1 MKKFSIYTWKISMKF
16 ESNKFK
22 FHLNYVIWRIH
33 CESLSSA
40 HQDQIPIIYGDSSHL
55 VSASLL
61 LFKLKIQCKPE
72 SASLFC
78 FVFFFFFFPWIIY
91 LWNLNDRI
99 LWISCSWNCFFYIF
113 YLQIW
118 PFMNWYLYNLYNG
131 LIWMVLNSY
140 SVVEITPIS
149 GLNCSKN

>member
-1 MKKFSIYTWKISMKF
+1 MGRAFVARIWSVEFICLCLASEMKKFSIYTWKISMKF

-55 VSASLL
+55 ISASLL

-78 FVFFFFFFPWIIY
+78 FVFPWIIY
-91 LWNLNDRI
+91 LWNLNDKI
-99 LWISCSWNCFFYIF
+99 LWISCSWNCFFFIF
-113 YLQIW
+113 FICKY
-118 PFMNWYLYNLYNG
+118 G
-131 LIWMVLNSY
+131 LLWTGICTTCIMAW
-140 SVVEITPIS
+140 S
-149 GLNCSKN
+149 GWF

>member
-1 MKKFSIYTWKISMKF
+1 MKKFSIYTWKINMKF

-55 VSASLL
+55 ISASLL

-78 FVFFFFFFPWIIY
+78 FVFFFLDY
-91 LWNLNDRI
+91 LFMKPEWQNIVDFLQ
-99 LWISCSWNCFFYIF
+99 LKLFFFYIF

-149 GLNCSKN
+149 GLNGSKN